1 MKRGSRYHSIF
12 ILLPILLG
20 VCGTNHP
27 LCRGGVKLPRPYTSS
42 SNSLASP
49 GGLWDNNPHMARWIL
64 FLIVVLLGGA
74 LGLVYGWV
82 VNPVEY
88 VDTTPGSLRED
99 YKADYVLMVAES
111 YHANGDVALAARR
124 LALLGGPNLTE
135 TISQAMVFGGQAG
148 YAEDDLELMARLASD
163 MQAWDPMLELGGP

>member
-1 MKRGSRYHSIF
+1 
-12 ILLPILLG
+12 
-20 VCGTNHP
+20 
-27 LCRGGVKLPRPYTSS
+27 
-42 SNSLASP
+42 
-49 GGLWDNNPHMARWIL
+49 MARWIL

-88 VDTTPGSLRED
+88 VDTTPDSLRAD
-99 YKADYVLMVAES
+99 FKADYVLMVAES

-135 TISQAMVFGGQAG
+135 TVSEAMVFGGQAG
-148 YAEDDLELMARLASD
+148 YAEDDLAILAQLASD
-163 MQAWDPMLELGGP
+163 LQTWDPILELGGS

>member
-1 MKRGSRYHSIF
+1 M
-12 ILLPILLG
+12 
-20 VCGTNHP
+20 
-27 LCRGGVKLPRPYTSS
+27 
-42 SNSLASP
+42 
-49 GGLWDNNPHMARWIL
+49 GLWHNTANMARWIL

-88 VDTTPGSLRED
+88 VDTTPDSLRAD
-99 YKADYVLMVAES
+99 FKADYVLMVAES

-135 TISQAMVFGGQAG
+135 TVREAMVFGGQAG
-148 YAEDDLELMARLASD
+148 YAEDDLALLAQLASD
-163 MQAWDPMLELGGP
+163 LQTWDPILELGGS

>member
-1 MKRGSRYHSIF
+1 M
-12 ILLPILLG
+12 
-20 VCGTNHP
+20 
-27 LCRGGVKLPRPYTSS
+27 
-42 SNSLASP
+42 
-49 GGLWDNNPHMARWIL
+49 GLWHNTAIMARWIL

-88 VDTTPGSLRED
+88 VDTTPDSLRED

-135 TISQAMVFGGQAG
+135 TVSEAMVFGGQAG
-148 YAEDDLELMARLASD
+148 YAENDLALLAQLASD
-163 MQAWDPMLELGGP
+163 LQTWDPILELGGP

>member
-1 MKRGSRYHSIF
+1 M
-12 ILLPILLG
+12 
-20 VCGTNHP
+20 V
-27 LCRGGVKLPRPYTSS
+27 
-42 SNSLASP
+42 
-49 GGLWDNNPHMARWIL
+49 GLWHNTANMARWIL

-88 VDTTPGSLRED
+88 VDTTPDSLRAD
-99 YKADYVLMVAES
+99 FKADYVLMVAES

-135 TISQAMVFGGQAG
+135 TVSEAMVFGGQAG
-148 YAEDDLELMARLASD
+148 YAEDDLALLAQLASD
-163 MQAWDPMLELGGP
+163 LQTWDPILELGGS